1 VDFGADF
8 GTDFGT
14 DFATG
19 FVATGFDTGF
29 GAGFD
34 ERTAALANFATG
46 LLFLAGL
53 RALGAAVLVAA
64 FFAFA
69 EVAAFTALTT
79 GFFFT
84 AVARDIAQAP

>member
-1 VDFGADF
+1 
-8 GTDFGT
+8 
-14 DFATG
+14 
-19 FVATGFDTGF
+19 
-29 GAGFD
+29 
-34 ERTAALANFATG
+34 
-46 LLFLAGL
+46 
-53 RALGAAVLVAA
+53 LGAAVLVAA